1 MIIYFGYFYVLL
13 GIVFLL
19 IPLLYIELGKPKDF
33 IKGGLNLIFGITLI
47 IKKSV
52 FENSYPAIYFL
63 VTLLIIFYVI
73 EIFSYRWNQL
83 TENEKIKIITVV
95 EFKKNILKFLE
106 AIALALSNF
115 PNFSSF
121 LKIDFKKQNSNKK
134 KWVRNDSIDV

>member
-33 IKGGLNLIFGITLI
+33 IKGGLNLISGITLI

>member
-1 MIIYFGYFYVLL
+1 M
-13 GIVFLL
+13 
-19 IPLLYIELGKPKDF
+19 
-33 IKGGLNLIFGITLI
+33 I

>member
-33 IKGGLNLIFGITLI
+33 IKGGLNLISGITLI

-115 PNFSSF
+115 PNFSNF